1 MVIFKGK
8 HTAFLT
14 TDIPRVEELGKYVA
28 RFWLI
33 LIWRACLFKANV
45 NNFPKKRTQAIT
57 STVNYCPIGNSSAL
71 ELSEKIASSVFW
83 DGGGVSG
90 ESPKATVKWQV
101 PAYWQAAGSER
112 QDCVWGETGSV
123 LLHHGKF
130 YKSMSLPHTWHFNI
144 LLTDIFSFTLYHL
157 PMKTYKLIYSIQFFH
172 HQNLCFPA
180 SLFPFIHITCFLD
193 FACRLSLWINIH

>member
-45 NNFPKKRTQAIT
+45 NNFPKKRTQAVT

-71 ELSEKIASSVFW
+71 ELWENSIQCVLGWGRRIGWVSESYCQMTGSCVLASSW
-83 DGGGVSG
+83 LWTSG
-90 ESPKATVKWQV
+90 LCLGRNWLSPFASWK
-101 PAYWQAAGSER
+101 
-112 QDCVWGETGSV
+112 
-123 LLHHGKF
+123 
-130 YKSMSLPHTWHFNI
+130 I
-144 LLTDIFSFTLYHL
+144 L
-157 PMKTYKLIYSIQFFH
+157 
-172 HQNLCFPA
+172 
-180 SLFPFIHITCFLD
+180 
-193 FACRLSLWINIH
+193 